1 MSIKLIIRSAVVMGV
16 LALIAWLP
24 AMATEAEKQPTQI
37 MAQSMSSP
45 LAHASA
51 QGMNETASGAVEDT
65 LTACLSRIP
74 KDASAGQRMIAEES
88 CARDKADRRS
98 IDAVPGA

>member
-1 MSIKLIIRSAVVMGV
+1 MNIKLIIRSAVVMGV

-24 AMATEAEKQPTQI
+24 AAATQAEEQPTQI

-45 LAHASA
+45 LSPASA
-51 QGMNETASGAVEDT
+51 QEMNEAASGAVEDT

-88 CARDKADRRS
+88 CARDKADRQS